1 MIFLISMI
9 NFNFLLPGEVRW
21 GQIDIE
27 GNDDCIQILQM
38 SYNLS
43 FCFQCMVGLDMK

>member
-1 MIFLISMI
+1 MIFLIFMI

-27 GNDDCIQILQM
+27 GNVEGVQILQM
-38 SYNLS
+38 SNNLS
-43 FCFQCMVGLDMK
+43 FCFQCMVRLDMK